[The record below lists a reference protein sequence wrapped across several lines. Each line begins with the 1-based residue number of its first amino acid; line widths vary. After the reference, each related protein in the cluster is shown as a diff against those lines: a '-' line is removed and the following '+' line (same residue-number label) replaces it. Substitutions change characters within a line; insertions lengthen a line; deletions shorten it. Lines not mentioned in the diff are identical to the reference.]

1 MKHTAKTASDSF
13 AEAYTSALRYLA
25 SMMEEAGVRFLDLV
39 YPGRTGA
46 YNVCITEGS
55 SDRIVRLESSEEDGL
70 TAIGESGQI
79 YPLGDDYEGQDNY
92 DIAFLPLLVHAAWD
106 ALQKV
111 EERCVKLTSTAQ
123 AAMYADITQYL
134 RRRGPVRFEGGYPL
148 PSFRDRSMTAVSEE
162 TVFTLDPVREIRMN
176 HPLDTLNTRELRE
189 LARSINA
196 YVKYRHN
203 EGLD

>member
-25 SMMEEAGVRFLDLV
+25 MMMEEGGVRFLDLV
-39 YPGRTGA
+39 YPGRSGA
-46 YNVCITEGS
+46 YNVSLSDGS
-55 SDRIVRLESSEEDGL
+55 SDKIVRLELSDEEGL
-70 TAIGESGQI
+70 TAIGESGQP
-79 YPLGDDYEGQDNY
+79 YPLGNDYEGQDNY
-92 DIAFLPLLVHAAWD
+92 DIAFLPLLVHTAWD
-106 ALQKV
+106 ALQRI

-123 AAMYADITQYL
+123 ASMYADITRFL
-134 RRRGPVRFEGGYPL
+134 RRNGPVRFGDGYPL
-148 PSFRDRSMTAVSEE
+148 PCFRENAITTVSEE
-162 TVFTLDPVREIRMN
+162 AVSTLDPVREVRMN